1 MTFILILILQVLGHP
16 CLLTTEWEAIPLAEL
31 VNLVATYVNPIL
43 YYVITD
49 SCANDKTFRDEATL
63 KRVEKATA
71 LLRSHDFKD
80 KEVTISA
87 APPGYTATAVE
98 GKTFTASLVS
108 VLDQSLKKGEEGVPL
123 HELQKRLR
131 TEQKRQG
138 SKNFPTVDGSFELK
152 NVRFPV

>member
-1 MTFILILILQVLGHP
+1 MTFVLMLMLQVMGHP
-16 CLLTTEWEAIPLAEL
+16 CLLTSQWEAVPLAEL
-31 VNLVATYVNPIL
+31 VNLVGTYVNPNL

-49 SCANDKTFRDEATL
+49 SCANDKTFKDETTL
-63 KRVEKATA
+63 KRVEKATG
-71 LLRSHDFKD
+71 LLRSRDFKD

-87 APPGYTATAVE
+87 APPGYSATAVE
-98 GKTFTASLVS
+98 GKTFTTSLVS
-108 VLDQSLKKGEEGVPL
+108 VLHQSLKKGEEGVPL

-131 TEQKRQG
+131 AEQKRQG